1 MAKRYRYAF
10 AKRREEP
17 RGKLC
22 LGLFIVS
29 VVLLLAAVIV
39 SFALNGNGGV
49 VCGGL
54 CLFSMM
60 LSVYGFF
67 QGLKS
72 FSNEKYSHTYSV
84 IGSIANGILMVLWVG
99 IYLAGI

>member
-1 MAKRYRYAF
+1 MARRYRYAF

-29 VVLLLAAVIV
+29 MVLLMAAVAV
-39 SFALNGNGGV
+39 SFAFNGNGGV
-49 VCGGL
+49 ISGGL

-60 LSVYGFF
+60 LSVYGFL

-72 FSNEKYSHTYSV
+72 FSNEKYSHRCSV
-84 IGSIANGILMVLWVG
+84 IGSIANGILMVLWLG
-99 IYLAGI
+99 IYLAGV